1 MDNLVMP
8 LALPGREIEADNGI
22 AEQIISRTMA
32 AIVIS
37 SWIFDG
43 QVHEAEVF
51 ICRHLRPY
59 PGVPV
64 GRPRIVLPGI
74 VPELAGAR
82 NRVEGPHQLARMDVV
97 GAHRALGVIVRH
109 RRMS

>member
-82 NRVEGPHQLARMDVV
+82 NQWRPEMLPPRLEPWVPRSREYWR
-97 GAHRALGVIVRH
+97 
-109 RRMS
+109 